1 MNELGT
7 SPQSPP
13 TRTSL
18 AAWWKQFKQKHNEQ
32 DEGPLLGT
40 SPRQSGG
47 GGIPSRPQLRHMSH
61 SSSAIG
67 TTRGASGASGSSD
80 HSQPNLAIPAQYQ
93 ESPIFGVP
101 LAVSIQYAKVS
112 ISLSDPSGDQFVYGY
127 IPIVVAKCGVFL
139 KKNATTVE
147 GIFRLSGS
155 ARRIKELQ
163 SLFNSPPRFGKGL
176 DWSGYN
182 VHDAANVLR
191 RYLNNLPEPIVPLN
205 FYERFRDPLREYSS
219 IVEVLDAQSGP
230 AVRVP
235 SDKDTQL
242 EEKKD
247 QDDEKIDHQKHDSPE
262 QPANS
267 GTGTNSEKPENPP
280 TDPSSG
286 GTDATKAESKAE
298 STNESNSGP
307 SRTSP
312 KVDEQKLSDDSKNAI
327 EQYQK
332 LIAQLPSLNRQLLM
346 YILDLLS
353 IFAAKSDENRMPA
366 SNLAAIFQPSIL
378 SHPSHD
384 MAPEEY
390 HLSRAA
396 IEFLIQHSNKFLSH
410 IEAIAIKQHED
421 QKRNR
426 STSQSHSQPQSIPS
440 DHPLLTVSNAEKR
453 ERFKHHSH
461 QTHHG
466 SAPNAEPMVRRRH
479 SKSLSSVGTGPPPVP
494 NGKFGP
500 SRQQHNHHH
509 TQPSSPQPQ
518 SQQHQQQQQ
527 QQQSLIVP
535 KQRVASPSKET
546 PLQEQSSQGLISSIK
561 RSVSLS
567 RRGSQKGNRN
577 SSVSSAG
584 SSHSPVP
591 SSSRRHTAD
600 SGSPAG
606 IRSPSSPDI
615 PEENATGTGTIPA
628 ITATNYSSASVNS
641 SDTPQ
646 DHSEGDRRHSKLT
659 TFFAKRSRSPGAGP
673 PLDSPSSTG
682 AASPDS
688 TSKSVSS
695 GYFDQHHPASSS
707 SAHGAVVSPN
717 ASIDQTLAAASPPPT
732 TTGGPSSQLGTTESP
747 RTRLSAFALA
757 THNNES
763 SSSIAKTVSGSSAD
777 MLADDSDDEAS
788 NSRHGPGVRSRRHL
802 SPDRANVSKWR
813 RSLMVFNMGSNSNL
827 ADDLAESDGDGSM
840 PVGSPSKVGAWF
852 RKMKSKEKN
861 IGHIDE

>member
-1 MNELGT
+1 M
-7 SPQSPP
+7 
-13 TRTSL
+13 
-18 AAWWKQFKQKHNEQ
+18 
-32 DEGPLLGT
+32 PL
-40 SPRQSGG
+40 
-47 GGIPSRPQLRHMSH
+47 RPQLRHMSH

-67 TTRGASGASGSSD
+67 TARDASGASGSSD

-235 SDKDTQL
+235 SDKEAPL

-247 QDDEKIDHQKHDSPE
+247 HDDEKTDQQEHNDNPE
-262 QPANS
+262 QPAKS
-267 GTGTNSEKPENPP
+267 GTGTSSEQSEHPP
-280 TDPSSG
+280 TTTG
-286 GTDATKAESKAE
+286 GTDATNAEPNAESKPESKPDSKVETKAESKAE
-298 STNESNSGP
+298 PNTETKPESTPSNTESNSGP
-307 SRTSP
+307 STTSP
-312 KVDEQKLSDDSKNAI
+312 KVDEQKLSSDSKNAI

-426 STSQSHSQPQSIPS
+426 SSSQSHSQPQSIPS

-453 ERFKHHSH
+453 ERFKHHGH
-461 QTHHG
+461 QPHHSPAP
-466 SAPNAEPMVRRRH
+466 SAGPVVRRRH
-479 SKSLSSVGTGPPPVP
+479 SKSLSSVGTGPPPVS

-500 SRQQHNHHH
+500 PSRQQHDHHHHHH

-518 SQQHQQQQQ
+518 PQSQQQQQ
-527 QQQSLIVP
+527 PLIVP
-535 KQRVASPSKET
+535 KQRVASPSRES
-546 PLQEQSSQGLISSIK
+546 PLSEQTSQGILSSIK

-591 SSSRRHTAD
+591 SSSRRYTAD

-615 PEENATGTGTIPA
+615 PEESAAAGTGAGTGTIPA
-628 ITATNYSSASVNS
+628 ITATNYSSPSVNS
-641 SDTPQ
+641 SDTPL
-646 DHSEGDRRHSKLT
+646 DLSEGDNKRHSKLS

-688 TSKSVSS
+688 FTKAVSS
-695 GYFDQHHPASSS
+695 GYFDQHHHASSS
-707 SAHGAVVSPN
+707 SAHGAVASPN
-717 ASIDQTLAAASPPPT
+717 ASIDQTLAEASPPAPPA
-732 TTGGPSSQLGTTESP
+732 GGPSSQLGTTESP

-788 NSRHGPGVRSRRHL
+788 NSRHGPGARSRRHL

-827 ADDLAESDGDGSM
+827 TDELAESDGDGSM

-861 IGHIDE
+861 IGHVDE